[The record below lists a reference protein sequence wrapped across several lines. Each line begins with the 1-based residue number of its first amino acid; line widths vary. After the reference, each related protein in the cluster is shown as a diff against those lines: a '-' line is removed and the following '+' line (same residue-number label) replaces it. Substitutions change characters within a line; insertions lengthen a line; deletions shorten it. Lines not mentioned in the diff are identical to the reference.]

1 MLVKALRGGSDLL
14 YEPFY
19 MFYGNLRFPVRS
31 LTVEQVRQAP
41 ASPPVISV
49 CVRRDFPVVQ
59 KVYPNVKV
67 EFTRAQFILWR
78 VTGE

>member
-1 MLVKALRGGSDLL
+1 
-14 YEPFY
+14 
-19 MFYGNLRFPVRS
+19 MFYGNLRFPVRR

-41 ASPPVISV
+41 QSPPVIGV
-49 CVRRDFPVVQ
+49 CVQRDFPVVQ